1 MEEAPLVEEPLV
13 EETPPPEEAP
23 LVAEP
28 FVEETPP
35 SEEAPPVEEQP
46 LAGRNKTNN
55 NTGQKQNKN
64 RTKRNKKAK
73 QTNTTKHNQNK
84 IKKTKQD
91 QTRKIY
97 MFFAVKNMERTP
109 GLLAIRSGSKNC
121 ASGCTCRPSPSPR
134 SAFFSCWA
142 LFCFRLCDCHLFS
155 GGRTRNQTLFEW
167 KKSEVSTER
176 QRGGVT
182 TSNKGENQGVDLERH
197 A

>member
-1 MEEAPLVEEPLV
+1 MEEARLVEEPLV

-55 NTGQKQNKN
+55 NTRQKQNKN
-64 RTKRNKKAK
+64 RTKRNERAK
-73 QTNTTKHNQNK
+73 QTNTTKHNQHK
-84 IKKTKQD
+84 LGKYTCSLLS
-91 QTRKIY
+91 
-97 MFFAVKNMERTP
+97 KNMERTP

>member
-1 MEEAPLVEEPLV
+1 MEEARLVEEPLV

-46 LAGRNKTNN
+46 LAGRNKTKN

-84 IKKTKQD
+84 IKKQKTKQD
-91 QTRKIY
+91 KTRNIY
-97 MFFAVKNMERTP
+97 MFFAVKTWSGRRDFLQSDPARRTVHL
-109 GLLAIRSGSKNC
+109 GALAVLVRARG
-121 ASGCTCRPSPSPR
+121 AR
-134 SAFFSCWA
+134 FFLVGPFFVSVCVIA
-142 LFCFRLCDCHLFS
+142 ICFRVEGQETKHS
-155 GGRTRNQTLFEW
+155 SNGR
-167 KKSEVSTER
+167 KAK
-176 QRGGVT
+176 
-182 TSNKGENQGVDLERH
+182 
-197 A
+197 